1 MIQFL
6 NYIVTVGGEMEWQE
20 VCEHPSLQNL
30 PFKVELNEKGQ
41 ILMSPVK
48 VCHSAFQGKIT
59 RLLPETGVVLPECA
73 VKTEKG
79 TKVANIAWASEE
91 RFQTIAGEA
100 ECSIAPEICVEVI
113 STSNTENEIKEKG
126 ELYFN
131 SGAIE
136 FWVCSKDGN
145 MSFYNVD
152 GEINKSKLAPN
163 FPNTIKV
170 LNS

>member
-1 MIQFL
+1 
-6 NYIVTVGGEMEWQE
+6 MEWQE

-48 VCHSAFQGKIT
+48 VYHSAFQGKIT

-79 TKVANIAWASEE
+79 TKVADIAWASEE
-91 RFQTIAGEA
+91 RFRVIGDEA

-113 STSNTENEIKEKG
+113 STSNTGSEIKEKG
-126 ELYFN
+126 ELYFM

-136 FWVCSKDGN
+136 FWVCSKDGD
-145 MSFYNVD
+145 MSFYNAH
-152 GEINKSKLAPN
+152 GEMKKSRLAPN
-163 FPNTIKV
+163 FPNAIKV
-170 LNS
+170 LSS

>member
-1 MIQFL
+1 
-6 NYIVTVGGEMEWQE
+6 MEWQE

-48 VCHSAFQGKIT
+48 VYHSAFQGKIT

-79 TKVANIAWASEE
+79 TKVADIAWASEE
-91 RFQTIAGEA
+91 RFQTIGQEV

-113 STSNTENEIKEKG
+113 SMSNTENEIKEKG
-126 ELYFN
+126 DLYFK

-136 FWVCSKDGN
+136 FWVCSQDGS
-145 MSFYNVD
+145 MSFYSVH
-152 GEINKSKLAPN
+152 GEINKSKLVPG
-163 FPNTIKV
+163 FPSIIKV
-170 LNS
+170 LDS

>member
-1 MIQFL
+1 
-6 NYIVTVGGEMEWQE
+6 MEWQE

-30 PFKVELNEKGQ
+30 PFKIELNDRGQ

-48 VCHSAFQGKIT
+48 VYHSAFQGKIA

-79 TKVANIAWASEE
+79 TKVADIAWASED
-91 RFQTIAGEA
+91 RFQTIGREA

-113 STSNTENEIKEKG
+113 STSNITNEINEKKD
-126 ELYFN
+126 LYFN

-136 FWVCSKDGN
+136 FWVCSKDGD
-145 MSFYNVD
+145 MSFYSTH
-152 GEINKSKLAPN
+152 GRIKKSKLVPD
-163 FPNTIKV
+163 FPNIIQI
-170 LNS
+170 LAS

>member
-1 MIQFL
+1 
-6 NYIVTVGGEMEWQE
+6 MEWRE

-30 PFKVELNEKGQ
+30 PFKVELNENGQ

-48 VCHSAFQGKIT
+48 VYHSAFQGKIT

-79 TKVANIAWASEE
+79 TKVADIAWASEE
-91 RFQTIAGEA
+91 RFQTIGQEA
-100 ECSIAPEICVEVI
+100 ECSISPEICVEVI

-126 ELYFN
+126 DLYFK

-136 FWVCSKDGN
+136 FWVCSQDGN
-145 MSFYNVD
+145 MSFYSVH
-152 GEINKSKLAPN
+152 GEINKSKLVPD
-163 FPNTIKV
+163 FPSTIKV
-170 LNS
+170 LSS